1 MAFIYFVH
9 EKQKQKNDIA
19 LLNVLTSTTQQ
30 QQQQQN
36 DIALFNVLTS
46 TKEALMYSLS
56 GSEDLKNTRAV
67 STSTME

>member
-9 EKQKQKNDIA
+9 EKQPKKNDIA
-19 LLNVLTSTTQQ
+19 LVNVFSNNNNNK
-30 QQQQQN
+30 N
-36 DIALFNVLTS
+36 DIALVNVLTS

-56 GSEDLKNTRAV
+56 SSEDLKNTRAA

>member
-19 LLNVLTSTTQQ
+19 LLKVLTSTTQQ
-30 QQQQQN
+30 QQQQN
-36 DIALFNVLTS
+36 DIALVNVLTS